1 MVQNNGNNGGGDM
14 NWKKALKRISIGIA
28 ALLVLAAIG
37 AVIYVRTD
45 AFHRFVA
52 REIFE
57 QVKKNTGARI
67 EIGNFTLH
75 WSQLGGDFYG
85 ITLHGTEPATQPP
98 LLTVEHLGVEL
109 KIISFFRKD
118 VELREIAIDGPVLHV
133 SVDRDGNSNL
143 PRAPGPRKQSTTTV
157 ASVFNMGIKHV
168 TITAGQ
174 VFYNDYQTPL
184 SGELHDLQTRIA
196 SGALSSTYQGSLSY
210 DQGRLLLSG
219 FNAVTHAMEL
229 NFTADRNGVTLAPGV
244 VHAGGSRVTLQAS
257 MTNYANP
264 QIDGKYEADVFTGE
278 LGKTMK
284 VASMPVGEV
293 RGSGTLGFRS
303 VPGQPAL
310 NGLRVDGQLQSAR
323 VSLAAGQ
330 AAAEVTS
337 VRGSLVL
344 ANGNLRV
351 RNVEAK
357 AAGGSLA
364 GSFEMDNLSG
374 NTVSRVALTIS
385 NASLMALSQIA
396 GTAPFVQHPVAGQM
410 DLKAQA
416 GWAGSFANLKGHA
429 NAKVS
434 APSEAAASGSI
445 PLSGEIDVDY
455 DRSRSVASFGH
466 SHLEM
471 RQTQIA
477 IDGTLSNH
485 SNLNVTLDTADLYE
499 LSTLV
504 TEVTPVPATK
514 TGDGSAP
521 PQVFDV
527 HGPAHL
533 KGVLQGP
540 MNSPTFAGGVSA
552 NDFKVQGS
560 GWRLLHANVK
570 AQSSGVEIK
579 DGELESGNQGQIA
592 FAGRVGLDGWSF
604 GPDSP
609 ITAEVKAAK
618 MPVADLEHF
627 ADVNY
632 PVSGMLAAT
641 ISLQGS
647 EKNPAGHGS
656 IEITQGSAWNQPFR
670 NVNVQFQ
677 GDGKEVRS
685 TAEVETAAGNASVK
699 LTYAPVTQEY
709 DASVSSAGLALD
721 QIQAVEMRD
730 LNIHG
735 KVAVTAAGHG
745 TVKDPQLD
753 AKFEIADLEVQDK
766 KVSGVRAELNVAQQ
780 QAHFTLHSEYAHGAI
795 EGKGTVA
802 LTGQLMAS
810 ASLDVTSMPIAALL
824 AAAGDAA
831 NPAAGV
837 TGETE
842 IHATMQGPL
851 KDVAH
856 LEGHVEIP
864 KLTLA
869 YQNQKIEAVDPI
881 RLDYRDGIVTVSHA
895 ELKGNGSDLSFGG
908 TVPLKSEAAMNVS
921 AKGSVDLALLKVI
934 GAEVDSSGRVEMN
947 VSARGSLKA
956 PEVNGEFDVK
966 NAVFS
971 SPSAPIAFEGVNAK
985 LALTGNR
992 LEITQFTGNAGG
1004 GTITARGSMT
1014 YGKDANF
1021 DLAMNVHSVRLR
1033 YPEGVRA
1040 VLQGDLQ
1047 LTGSPD
1053 DSNLTGRILIERLS
1067 FTRGFDL
1074 ATFMS
1079 QFSDEPSSGTP
1090 PDFEQNMKLNVA
1102 LQSTSSQSLASSTL
1116 SIEGSANLNVRGTAA
1131 TPVLLGRATLSGGEI
1146 FFLGNRYEVQN
1157 GTIDFSNPARTEP
1170 NLNIYVTTTVQQYN
1184 VTLNF
1189 VGTPEK
1195 LRTNYSSTPPLAPA
1209 DIINLVAF
1217 GETSEESASA
1227 GSTPATLGAESVLA
1241 EGVSSQV
1248 GSRLGKL
1255 AGISQLSIDPS
1266 LGGNS
1271 QDPGARVAIQ
1281 QRVTGSLL
1289 VTFSTDVTTAQ
1300 NEAIEVEYRPKKQVS
1315 FSVLRDQNGG
1325 YGIGVRIHK
1334 AF

>member
-1 MVQNNGNNGGGDM
+1 MKWN
-14 NWKKALKRISIGIA
+14 KTLKRISIGIA
-28 ALLVLAAIG
+28 ALLAMAVTG

-45 AFHRFVA
+45 AFHRFVG
-52 REIFE
+52 REIIE
-57 QVKKNTGARI
+57 QVQKNTGARV
-67 EIGNFTLH
+67 EIGSFTLH
-75 WSQLGGDFYG
+75 WSHWGADFYG
-85 ITLHGTEPATQPP
+85 ITLHGTESNTQPP
-98 LLTVEHLGVEL
+98 LLTAEHLGVEL

-143 PRAPGPRKQSTTTV
+143 PQAPGPRKEPASPA
-157 ASVFNMGIKHV
+157 ASVFNMGIRHV
-168 TITAGQ
+168 AITAGQ

-184 SGELHDLQTRIA
+184 SGELHDLQARIV
-196 SGALSSTYQGSLSY
+196 SGVFSQACQGSLSY
-210 DQGRLLLSG
+210 DQGRLVFRD
-219 FNAVTHAMEL
+219 FNPVTHAMEL
-229 NFTADRNGVTLAPGV
+229 NFTADRNGVTLSPGV
-244 VHAGGSRVTLQAS
+244 VHAGGSRVTLQAT

-264 QIDGKYEADVFTGE
+264 QIEGKYEADVFTGE
-278 LGKTMK
+278 VGKTLK
-284 VASMPVGEV
+284 VASMPAGEV
-293 RGSGTLGFRS
+293 RMNGALGFRN
-303 VPGQPAL
+303 VPQQPAL

-323 VSLAAGQ
+323 VLLAVGQ
-330 AAAEVTS
+330 AGAAVTS
-337 VRGSLVL
+337 VRGSYVL

-364 GSFEMDNLSG
+364 GNFEMDNLSG
-374 NTVSRVALTIS
+374 NTVSRVALTVS
-385 NASLMALSQIA
+385 NASLLAVSQLA
-396 GTAPFVQHPVAGQM
+396 GTAPFLQHPVAGQM

-416 GWAGSFANLKGHA
+416 GWAGSFSNLKGHA
-429 NAKVS
+429 NATVR

-455 DRSRSVASFGH
+455 DRPWGVASFGH

-485 SNLNVTLDTADLYE
+485 SNLNVELNTEDLYE

-504 TEVTPVPATK
+504 TEVTPVP
-514 TGDGSAP
+514 GH
-521 PQVFDV
+521 VFDV

-533 KGVLQGP
+533 KGVLHGP
-540 MNSPTFAGGVSA
+540 INSPTFAGGVSA
-552 NDFKVQGS
+552 NDFKVQGA
-560 GWRLLHANVK
+560 GWRLLRANVK

-579 DGELESGNQGQIA
+579 DGELASSQQGQIA
-592 FAGRVGLDGWSF
+592 FEGRVGLDGWSF
-604 GPDSP
+604 RPDSP
-609 ITAEVKAAK
+609 ISAEVKAAK
-618 MPVADLEHF
+618 MPVVDLEHF
-627 ADVNY
+627 ANVSY
-632 PVSGMLAAT
+632 PVSGVLAAT
-641 ISLQGS
+641 ISFQGS
-647 EKNPAGHGS
+647 EQTPAGHGS
-656 IEITQGSAWNQPFR
+656 IQITQGRAWNQVFR
-670 NVNVQFQ
+670 NLSVQFQ
-677 GDGKEVRS
+677 GDGKEIHS
-685 TAEVETAAGNASVK
+685 TAEVETAAGSASAK
-699 LTYAPVTQEY
+699 LTYAPATQEY
-709 DASVSSAGLALD
+709 DASVNSAGLALD
-721 QIQAVEMRD
+721 QIQAVETRD

-735 KVAVTAAGHG
+735 KIAVTASGHG

-753 AKFEIADLEVQDK
+753 AKFEIGDLEVQDK
-766 KVSGVRAELNVAQQ
+766 KVSGVRAELNVAQER
-780 QAHFTLHSEYAHGAI
+780 ARFTLHSEYAQGAI

-802 LTGQLMAS
+802 LTGERMAT

-824 AAAGDAA
+824 VAAGGAA

-851 KDVAH
+851 KDLARV
-856 LEGHVEIP
+856 EGHVEIR

-869 YQNQKIEAVDPI
+869 YQDQKIEEVDPI
-881 RLDYRDGIVTVSHA
+881 RFDYRNGIVTVSHA
-895 ELKGNGSDLSFGG
+895 ELKGNGSDLSFEG
-908 TVPLKSEAAMNVS
+908 TVPLKSETVMNVS
-921 AKGSVDLALLKVI
+921 AKGAVDLALLKAL

-985 LALTGNR
+985 LALAGNR
-992 LEITQFTGNAGG
+992 LEITQFTGSAGG
-1004 GTITARGSMT
+1004 GTITARGSMV
-1014 YGKDANF
+1014 YGKNANF
-1021 DLAMNVHSVRLR
+1021 DLAMNVQSVRLR

-1079 QFSDEPSSGTP
+1079 QFSDEPTSGTP

-1102 LQSTSSQSLASSTL
+1102 LQSTSSQNLASSTL

-1146 FFLGNRYEVQN
+1146 FFMGNRYEVQN

-1189 VGTPEK
+1189 VGTPDK

-1217 GETSEESASA
+1217 GQTSEQSASA

-1255 AGISQLSIDPS
+1255 AGISQLTIDPS

-1289 VTFSTDVTTAQ
+1289 VTFSTDVTTTQ
-1300 NEAIEVEYRPKKQVS
+1300 SEAIEVEYQPKKQVS

-1325 YGIGVRIHK
+1325 YGVGVRIHK

>member
-1 MVQNNGNNGGGDM
+1 M
-14 NWKKALKRISIGIA
+14 NWKKALQRISIGIA
-28 ALLVLAAIG
+28 ALLILAVIG
-37 AVIYVRTD
+37 VVIYVRTD

-75 WSQLGGDFYG
+75 GSHLGADFYG
-85 ITLHGTEPATQPP
+85 IKLHGTEPATQPP
-98 LLTVEHLGVEL
+98 LFTAEHLGMKL
-109 KIISFFRKD
+109 KIVSFFGKD

-143 PRAPGPRKQSTTTV
+143 PHAAGPQKESTTT
-157 ASVFNMGIKHV
+157 AATVFNMGIQQV
-168 TITAGQ
+168 AITAGQ
-174 VFYNDYQTPL
+174 IFYNDYRIPI

-196 SGALSSTYQGSLSY
+196 SGTRSSSYQGSLSY
-210 DQGRLLLSG
+210 RQGRLVFRD
-219 FNAVTHAMEL
+219 FNPLTHAMEL
-229 NFTADRNGVTLAPGV
+229 NFTADRNGVTLSPGV
-244 VHAGGSRVTLQAS
+244 VHAGGSRVTLQAT

-264 QIDGKYEADVFTGE
+264 QIEGKYQADVFTGE

-284 VASMPVGEV
+284 VGSMPMGEV
-293 RGSGTLGFRS
+293 RGNGTLGFRN
-303 VPGQPAL
+303 VAGPAL
-310 NGLRVDGQLQSAR
+310 NGLRVDGQLESAR
-323 VSLAAGQ
+323 LLLAVGRAG
-330 AAAEVTS
+330 AAAELTS
-337 VRGSLVL
+337 VRGSYVL

-351 RNVEAK
+351 STVEAK

-364 GSFEMDNLSG
+364 GNFAMDNLSG
-374 NTVSRVALTIS
+374 NTVSRMALAIS
-385 NASLMALSQIA
+385 NASLLAVSQIA
-396 GTAPFVQHPVAGQM
+396 GTAPFVQHPVVGQM
-410 DLKAQA
+410 DVQAQA
-416 GWAGSFANLKGHA
+416 GWAGSFSNCKGHA
-429 NAKVS
+429 HATVR
-434 APSEAAASGSI
+434 APSEAAASGNI
-445 PLSGEIDVDY
+445 PVSGEIEVDY
-455 DRSRSVASFGH
+455 DRPRGVASFGH

-471 RQTQIA
+471 RQTRIA

-485 SNLNVTLDTADLYE
+485 SHLNVELNTGDLYE
-499 LSTLV
+499 LSTLL
-504 TEVTPVPATK
+504 TEVTPVPAGK
-514 TGDGSAP
+514 RGDGLAAH
-521 PQVFDV
+521 VFDV

-533 KGVLQGP
+533 TGVLQGP
-540 MNSPTFAGGVSA
+540 MDSPTFAGGVSA
-552 NDFKVQGS
+552 NDFTVQGS
-560 GWRLLHANVK
+560 GWRRLRANVQ

-579 DGELESGNQGQIA
+579 DGELESNQQGQIA
-592 FAGRVGLDGWSF
+592 FEGRVGLDGWSF
-604 GPDSP
+604 RPDSP
-609 ITAEVKAAK
+609 ISAEVKAAK
-618 MPVADLEHF
+618 MPVADLEHI
-627 ADVNY
+627 ANVSY
-632 PVSGMLAAT
+632 PVTGMLAAT

-647 EKNPAGHGS
+647 EQNPGGQGS
-656 IEITQGSAWNQPFR
+656 IQITQGSAWNQPFR

-677 GDGKEVRS
+677 GDGKQIRS
-685 TAEVETAAGNASVK
+685 TAEVETAAGNASAK
-699 LTYAPVTQEY
+699 LTYAPPTQEY
-709 DASVSSAGLALD
+709 DASVSSASLALD
-721 QIQAVEMRD
+721 QIQAVETRD

-735 KVAVTAAGHG
+735 KIAITASGHG
-745 TVKDPQLD
+745 TVKDPELD
-753 AKFEIADLEVQDK
+753 VKFEIADLEVQDK
-766 KVSGVRAELNVAQQ
+766 KVSGVRADLNVAQQ
-780 QAHFTLHSEYAHGAI
+780 QARFTLHSEYAQGAI

-802 LTGQLMAS
+802 LTGEHMAT

-831 NPAAGV
+831 NAAAGV

-842 IHATMQGPL
+842 LHATMQGPL
-851 KDVAH
+851 KDPARV
-856 LEGHVEIP
+856 EGHVEIP

-869 YQNQKIEAVDPI
+869 YQDQKIEAADPI
-881 RLDYRDGIVTVSHA
+881 RFDYRNGIVTVSHA
-895 ELKGNGSDLSFGG
+895 ELKGNGSDLSFEG
-908 TVPLKSEAAMNVS
+908 TVPLQSETAMNVS
-921 AKGSVDLALLKVI
+921 AKGAVDLALLKAF
-934 GAEVDSSGRVEMN
+934 GAEVESSGRVEMN

-956 PEVNGEFDVK
+956 PEVNGDFAVK

-985 LALTGNR
+985 LALAGNR
-992 LEITQFTGNAGG
+992 LDITQFSGSAGG
-1004 GTITARGSMT
+1004 GTISARGSMT

-1021 DLAMNVHSVRLR
+1021 DVAINVQSVRLR

-1040 VLQGDLQ
+1040 VLQGNLQ

-1053 DSNLTGRILIERLS
+1053 DSDADRANSDRAAFL

-1079 QFSDEPSSGTP
+1079 QFSDEPTAGTP

-1102 LQSTSSQSLASSTL
+1102 LQSTSSQNLASSTL

-1131 TPVLLGRATLSGGEI
+1131 TPVLLGRATLTGGEI
-1146 FFLGNRYEVQN
+1146 FFMGNRYEVQN

-1217 GETSEESASA
+1217 GQTSEQSASA

-1255 AGISQLSIDPS
+1255 AGLSQLTIDPS
-1266 LGGNS
+1266 LGGNQ

-1300 NEAIEVEYRPKKQVS
+1300 SEAIEVEYQPKKQVS
-1315 FSVLRDQNGG
+1315 FSVLRDENGG
-1325 YGIGVRIHK
+1325 YAIGVRIHK